1 MTDINPLERY
11 FIEKMS
17 EANYGL
23 WNALLTVNGIMTATF
38 FIADRSLST
47 CQFHSCMLFDSKL
60 FYIFAS
66 DSLELLGN
74 EVALLGCR
82 SSYKQRS
89 V

>member
-1 MTDINPLERY
+1 MADINPLERY

-38 FIADRSLST
+38 SLLIALST
-47 CQFHSCMLFDSKL
+47 CQFHSRMLLDSEL

-82 SSYKQRS
+82 SLYKQQS